1 MMVSVNPIDHQIGA
15 RIRALR
21 EQRGLTQ
28 SELAESVGATP
39 SDQERYEQGA
49 TSAPVS
55 LVVKLAGLLQVTAS
69 ELIGDDQASWTE
81 ALGDL
86 ARAGPDGTI
95 DLVSAFSTIPDDR
108 VRRAFLDLAWT
119 IVDAQTQAAPE
130 E

>member
-1 MMVSVNPIDHQIGA
+1 MMVSVNPIDRQIGA
-15 RIRALR
+15 NIRVLR

-28 SELAESVGATP
+28 SQLAKSVGAPP
-39 SDQERYEQGA
+39 SDMDRYETGA

-55 LVVKLAGLLQVTAS
+55 LVVKLARALQVTAS

-81 ALGDL
+81 AVGDL
-86 ARAGPDGTI
+86 ARAGPEGTI
-95 DLVSAFSTIPDDR
+95 DLVSAFSSIPDDR